1 MFDKDVFKRDTL
13 RLVTSEVKRFEVDNR
28 KVPTDDDVI
37 NIIKRMAKQR
47 KDSIQQYKDGGRPD
61 LEKIES
67 DELNLIQKFLPEAL
81 SGDALK
87 DALEKIISDNSF
99 NSMKDMGNIMKELKS
114 RHPNAE
120 MSEASSIIKNL
131 FS

>member
-67 DELNLIQKFLPEAL
+67 DELNLIQKFLPESL

>member
-28 KVPTDDDVI
+28 KDPTDDDVI
-37 NIIKRMAKQR
+37 SIIKRMAKQR

-67 DELNLIQKFLPEAL
+67 DELNLIQKFLPESL

-114 RHPNAE
+114 RHSNAE

>member
-67 DELNLIQKFLPEAL
+67 DELSLIQKFLPESL
-81 SGDALK
+81 SGDALQ

>member
-47 KDSIQQYKDGGRPD
+47 KDSIQQFKDGGRPD

-67 DELNLIQKFLPEAL
+67 DELNLIQKFLPESL
-81 SGDALK
+81 SGDALQ

>member
-1 MFDKDVFKRDTL
+1 
-13 RLVTSEVKRFEVDNR
+13 
-28 KVPTDDDVI
+28 
-37 NIIKRMAKQR
+37 MAKQR

-67 DELNLIQKFLPEAL
+67 DELNLIQKFLPESL
-81 SGDALK
+81 SGDALQ